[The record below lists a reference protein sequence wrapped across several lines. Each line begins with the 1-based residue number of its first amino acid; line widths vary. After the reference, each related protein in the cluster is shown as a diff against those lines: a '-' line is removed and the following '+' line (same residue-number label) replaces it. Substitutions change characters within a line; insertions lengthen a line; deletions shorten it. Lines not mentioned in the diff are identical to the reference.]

1 MIEGPWPRSMGV
13 LSACILVML
22 AYTLMVAWLHLVA
35 LIVAVGR
42 AGPEALAWQSV
53 TSDPLNVAIATALG
67 IGCALWLGKAWYD
80 PNASWAG
87 LLALRATPRHTI
99 ILAVVCG
106 LALQVPLTE
115 LQNVAEYF
123 FPVSPEQKQALYR
136 MLSPNGWRKMLGTL
150 FSLAAV
156 APVCEELLFRG
167 LILRG
172 LRRTHGWF
180 LALSVSS
187 VLFGLCHIR
196 LAAALIPACAAGAI
210 LGAIALRARSTWP
223 AIASHAAINATPIL
237 LSERLIPVPGF
248 NVVQEGVTHVPL
260 TLLLVASA
268 VAFIALVALMRL
280 GAGDPH
286 LEDGKNVP
294 G

>member
-1 MIEGPWPRSMGV
+1 MGV
-13 LSACILVML
+13 LSACALVLL
-22 AYTLMVAWLHLVA
+22 AYALMVAWLQLIA

-42 AGPEALAWQSV
+42 AGSEALAWQSV
-53 TSDPLNVAIATALG
+53 SSDPLNVAIATALG

-87 LLALRATPRHTI
+87 LLALRATPVRTI
-99 ILAVVCG
+99 VLAIVCG

-115 LQNVAEYF
+115 LQNVAERF

-136 MLSPNGWRKMLGTL
+136 MLSPNGWRKMLGAL

-156 APVCEELLFRG
+156 APLCEELLFRG

-172 LRRTHGWF
+172 LRKSHGWF

-187 VLFGLCHIR
+187 LLFGLCHIR
-196 LAAALIPACAAGAI
+196 LAAALFPACAAGVI
-210 LGAIALRARSTWP
+210 LGAIALRTRSTWP
-223 AIASHAAINATPIL
+223 AIASHAAINAAPL
-237 LSERLIPVPGF
+237 MLSERLIPVPGF
-248 NVVQEGVTHVPL
+248 NTVQEGARHVPL
-260 TLLLVASA
+260 PLLLVASA
-268 VAFIALVALMRL
+268 VAFVALAAIMRWGE
-280 GAGDPH
+280 GAPDI
-286 LEDGKNVP
+286 EDTKKVP